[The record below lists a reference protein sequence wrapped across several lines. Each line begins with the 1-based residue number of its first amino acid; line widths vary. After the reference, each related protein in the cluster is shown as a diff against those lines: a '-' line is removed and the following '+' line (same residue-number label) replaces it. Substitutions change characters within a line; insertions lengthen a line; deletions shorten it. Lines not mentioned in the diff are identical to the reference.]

1 MMLATLV
8 TLFSLSQPVLA
19 QDEFVQHKADFLAD
33 LDKRI
38 SLIQKL
44 KACAEASKSKEDM
57 QKCHATMKTDQ
68 QAMAEHNRGERLQEI
83 DKRMQKLEEKKK
95 EIETKKNTVEKK

>member
-8 TLFSLSQPVLA
+8 TLFSLSQPALA
-19 QDEFVQHKADFLAD
+19 QDEFAQHKATFIAELEN
-33 LDKRI
+33 RI

-44 KACAEASKSKEDM
+44 KTCATAAKVKEDM
-57 QKCHATMKTDQ
+57 QKCHATMQADQ
-68 QAMAEHNRGERLQEI
+68 QAMAQKNRGEKLQSI

-95 EIETKKNTVEKK
+95 EIETKK